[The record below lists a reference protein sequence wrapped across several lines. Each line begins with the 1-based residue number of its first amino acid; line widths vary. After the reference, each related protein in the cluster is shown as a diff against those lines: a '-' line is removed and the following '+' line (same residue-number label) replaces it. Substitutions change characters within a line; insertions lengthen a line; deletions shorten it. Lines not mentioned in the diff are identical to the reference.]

1 MATDAKEDKLAQ
13 LRKLLGE
20 LSHEEARLLLVD
32 VESKLDEPEPEE
44 AAETEKPEDEK
55 EYTLETVAELAESFP
70 VSEVPA

>member
-32 VESKLDEPEPEE
+32 VESKLDEPEG
-44 AAETEKPEDEK
+44 ETEAPTGGPDNPLDDKK
-55 EYTLETVAELAESFP
+55 EYTLADLAEEFP
-70 VSEVPA
+70 TEVPA